1 MTFIDN
7 NFSEHLKVLNESK
20 VLNKM
25 IIEISELITQTL
37 KNGNKIIWCGN
48 GGSAADSMHLSTELI
63 GRYKSNRKSL
73 SSISLSA
80 DSVALTCIAND
91 FGYEYIFSRQ
101 IEGVGKPN
109 DVLVC
114 LTTSGNSLNIV
125 KAIATAKYMNIKT
138 ILISGNQ
145 GGKCSKLSD
154 FELIIPSESTA
165 RIQEMQ
171 IFIGHIIC
179 DYVEVN
185 FN

>member
-7 NFSEHLKVLNESK
+7 NFSEHLKVLNDSR

-25 IIEISELITQTL
+25 IIEISELITQSL

-101 IEGVGKPN
+101 IEGVGKSG

-114 LTTSGNSLNIV
+114 LTTSGNSLNV
-125 KAIATAKYMNIKT
+125 EKAIITAKHMNIKT
-138 ILISGNQ
+138 ILMSGNK

-179 DYVEVN
+179 DYIEVN